1 MKKKTL
7 IRYAVFLILGLI
19 IAVCNFSGQGLFKEE
34 NLAEKMGI
42 LSDCFLFPAILFGGI
57 GALSWIASQGNF
69 DMLSFGFSHFIMG
82 IVRPRLRQESFYEYK
97 MRKEEKQSGWAKEMF
112 LSGMF
117 YFVIC
122 FLFLALYLYLGE

>member
-7 IRYAVFLILGLI
+7 IRYAVFLILGVL
-19 IAVCNFSGQGLFKEE
+19 IAVCNFSGQGLFTEE
-34 NLAEKMGI
+34 NPAEKMGI

-57 GALSWIASQGNF
+57 GALSWIAAQGNF

-82 IVRPRLRQESFYEYK
+82 IVRPRRRQESFYEYK

-112 LSGMF
+112 FSGMTC
-117 YFVIC
+117 FVVC
-122 FLFLALYLYLGE
+122 LLFLAFYWYLGE